1 MSTTTIEWATHT
13 FNPWS
18 GCAKISAGCA
28 HCYAAALPPR
38 MRRGAAWGLEAE
50 RQPATDAYWR
60 QPLGWARAAARA
72 GVRPRVFCASTADVF
87 EGRGDLDPLRIRL
100 WALIKSTPE
109 LDWLLLTKRPARM
122 ALWAR
127 EHGWPANAWA
137 GASIE
142 DQAAA
147 DARLPHLLA
156 VPARV
161 RFVSCEPLLGPVD
174 LEPWLDQGYESNGP
188 AGWMQGPSPIHWI
201 IVGGESGPRARPM
214 RPAWARRLQQQ
225 AHHYDVAFFFK
236 QWGEWAPPDDIA
248 AHGVITDFVLG
259 GAIDEGVFAQ
269 SVWVDGQ
276 GFAVPPEEVYKV
288 GKARAGR
295 LLDGQ
300 AHDALPVPR

>member
-60 QPLGWARAAARA
+60 QPLGWARAAARE

-87 EGRGDLDPLRIRL
+87 EDRSDLDPLRIRL
-100 WALIKSTPE
+100 WALIAETPQ

-127 EHGWPANAWA
+127 EHGWPKNAWA
-137 GASIE
+137 GASVE

-147 DARLPHLLA
+147 DARLPHLLE
-156 VPARV
+156 VPAQV
-161 RFVSCEPLLGPVD
+161 RFVSCEPLLGYVS
-174 LEPWLDQGYESNGP
+174 LRGAKLD
-188 AGWMQGPSPIHWI
+188 WV
-201 IVGGESGPRARPM
+201 IVGGESGPQARPM
-214 RPAWARRLQQQ
+214 RPSWAWSLRDQ
-225 AHHYDVAFFFK
+225 AAAGGAAFFFK
-236 QWGEWAPPDDIA
+236 QWGEWAPPDDIE
-248 AHGVITDFVLG
+248 AHGGTPK
-259 GAIDEGVFAQ
+259 GAKPGFGVT
-269 SVWVDGQ
+269 
-276 GFAVPPEEVYKV
+276 PEEVYRV
-288 GKARAGR
+288 GREHAGR
-295 LLDGQ
+295 MLQGVL
-300 AHDALPVPR
+300 HHALPVPR

>member
-1 MSTTTIEWATHT
+1 
-13 FNPWS
+13 
-18 GCAKISAGCA
+18 
-28 HCYAAALPPR
+28 
-38 MRRGAAWGLEAE
+38 
-50 RQPATDAYWR
+50 
-60 QPLGWARAAARA
+60 
-72 GVRPRVFCASTADVF
+72 
-87 EGRGDLDPLRIRL
+87 
-100 WALIKSTPE
+100 
-109 LDWLLLTKRPARM
+109 M

-137 GASIE
+137 GASVE

-214 RPAWARRLQQQ
+214 RPAWASRLQQQ

-276 GFAVPPEEVYKV
+276 GFGVPPEEVYKV

>member
-1 MSTTTIEWATHT
+1 MSVTSIEWATHT

-87 EGRGDLDPLRIRL
+87 EDRGDLDPLRIRL
-100 WALIKSTPE
+100 WALIAETPQ

-127 EHGWPANAWA
+127 EHGWPKNAWA
-137 GASIE
+137 GASVE

-161 RFVSCEPLLGPVD
+161 RFVSCEPLLGEIDLQRFDAVD
-174 LEPWLDQGYESNGP
+174 
-188 AGWMQGPSPIHWI
+188 WI
-201 IVGGESGPRARPM
+201 IVGGESGHKARPM
-214 RPAWARRLQQQ
+214 HPEWVDRLAWQAKRRGIP
-225 AHHYDVAFFFK
+225 FFFK
-236 QWGEWAPPDDIA
+236 QWGEWVPRGGWGDPSALIDDVPRVKLTECGCNA
-248 AHGVITDFVLG
+248 STDRNLYGVPG
-259 GAIDEGVFAQ
+259 WGQ
-269 SVWVDGQ
+269 SGHECSIRGIWLQ
-276 GFAVPPEEVYKV
+276 RS
-288 GKARAGR
+288 GKSHNGR

-300 AHDALPVPR
+300 THDALPVPR

>member
-60 QPLGWARAAARA
+60 QPLGWARTAARD

-87 EGRGDLDPLRIRL
+87 EDRGDLDPLRIRL

-127 EHGWPANAWA
+127 EHGWPDNAWA
-137 GASIE
+137 GTSAE

-147 DARLPHLLA
+147 DARLPHLLE

-161 RFVSCEPLLGPVD
+161 RFVSCEPLLGYVS
-174 LEPWLDQGYESNGP
+174 LRGAKLD
-188 AGWMQGPSPIHWI
+188 WV
-201 IVGGESGPRARPM
+201 IVGGESGPQARPM
-214 RPAWARRLQQQ
+214 RPSWAWSLRDQ
-225 AHHYDVAFFFK
+225 AAAGGAAFFFK
-236 QWGEWAPPDDIA
+236 QWGEWAPPGDIE
-248 AHGVITDFVLG
+248 AHGGTPR
-259 GAIDEGVFAQ
+259 GAKPGFGVT
-269 SVWVDGQ
+269 
-276 GFAVPPEEVYKV
+276 PEEVYRV
-288 GKARAGR
+288 GREHAGR
-295 LLDGQ
+295 MLQGVL
-300 AHDALPVPR
+300 HHALPVPR